1 MWDMMKVGII
11 GSGYVGQA
19 LGQGFASRGYDVK
32 IGSRTPDSEKL
43 KSWMEKGQGKTS
55 TGTFSEAAAHGEI
68 LVLATLGTAVEEAV
82 NLSGREKFAGKL
94 VIDATNPLDFSKGMP
109 PGLFVGTTDS
119 LGERVQRMLPT
130 AKVVKCFN
138 TVNNQTMVNPKM
150 KEGLPDMLICGN
162 DEDAKRRV
170 AGILKEFGWTDPI
183 DIGGIDGARW
193 LEAYTALW
201 VRLALKLGN
210 WTIAAKFLKS

>member
-1 MWDMMKVGII
+1 MTKVGVI
-11 GSGYVGQA
+11 GSGDVGQA
-19 LGQGFASRGYDVK
+19 LGRGFASRGYKVK
-32 IGSRTPDSEKL
+32 IGSRTPNSEKL
-43 KSWMEKGQGKTS
+43 KVWMEKCEGEVS
-55 TGTFSEAAAHGEI
+55 VGTFSEVAAHGEI
-68 LVLATLGTAVEEAV
+68 LVLATLGTGVEEAI
-82 NLSGREKFAGKL
+82 NLSGRDKFARKL
-94 VIDATNPLDFSKGMP
+94 VIDATNPLDFSRGMP

-119 LGERVQRMLPT
+119 LGERVQRMLPS

-138 TVNNQTMVNPKM
+138 IVNYQTMVNPK
-150 KEGLPDMLICGN
+150 KSEGLPDMLICGN

-170 AGILKEFGWTDPI
+170 AEILREFGWGEPI

-201 VRLALKLGN
+201 VRLAVKLGN

>member
-1 MWDMMKVGII
+1 MKIGIL
-11 GSGYVGQA
+11 GSGPVGRQ
-19 LGQGFASRGYDVK
+19 LGKGFAAYGHDVK
-32 IGSRTPDSEKL
+32 LGSRTPGKGELQDWL
-43 KSWMEKGQGKTS
+43 KSTKGKVSVGS
-55 TGTFSEAAAHGEI
+55 FAEAALFGDA
-68 LVLATLGTAVEEAV
+68 LVLCALGEAAESV
-82 NLSGREKFAGKL
+82 IKLAGPANFEGKL

-119 LGERVQRMLPT
+119 LGERIQRVLPS

-138 TVNNQTMVNPKM
+138 IVNNQTMISPEM

-162 DEDAKRRV
+162 DEGAKQQV
-170 AGILKEFGWTDPI
+170 AKFLQEFGWGKPI

-201 VRLALKLGN
+201 VRVAANLGTWN
-210 WTIAAKFLKS
+210 TAARFLRS